1 MAAEKVAFQQEVVHE
16 GHEQQQRR
24 KAASNEGHK
33 IGHLGQPRRGELL
46 QILLCRLVTGVQPVP
61 NMNISKSGMALL
73 QVLLCRLVTGVQPV
87 PNMNISKSGM
97 ALLQVLLC
105 SLMTAVQPVPHDG
118 PSAKEKATPFSVTLT
133 RSLVIC

>member
-1 MAAEKVAFQQEVVHE
+1 MSAEKVAFQQEVVHE

-61 NMNISKSGMALL
+61 NMNISKSGM
-73 QVLLCRLVTGVQPV
+73 T
-87 PNMNISKSGM
+87 
-97 ALLQVLLC
+97 LLQVLLC

-118 PSAKEKATPFSVTLT
+118 PSAKGKTTPFSVT
-133 RSLVIC
+133 